1 MVRELEGCGG
11 RVKPDE
17 VWAELHPGLAF
28 LCVQFRSRHR
38 SLREKGLLS
47 WEAWNPLWHK

>member
-17 VWAELHPGLAF
+17 VWAELHPGLTL
-28 LCVQFRSRHR
+28 LCVQFGSRHR
-38 SLREKGLLS
+38 FSEGEGLAVLGGM
-47 WEAWNPLWHK
+47 ELAMA